1 MGQWELLERANL
13 LQQSPTCCLC
23 CCCRVGVAA
32 VAAAAA
38 VPISDTP
45 CLLPAPQAAIVCLK
59 AFILSTMKPH
69 NLAAVCRPHQVVNQ
83 PPPPSPLQAPRSAPT
98 LPSM

>member
-23 CCCRVGVAA
+23 CRVGVAA
-32 VAAAAA
+32 AVA
-38 VPISDTP
+38 VPISDTL

-83 PPPPSPLQAPRSAPT
+83 SLHPSPLQAPRSAST